1 MSRLEKEDFAT
12 LTRFMQHNIHRPF
25 NPNFLV
31 RFKKAFPVLMKDYE
45 KLVGENGQLLKENR
59 KLKQQVEELQ
69 PKLLDP
75 QQELLDDQEVAE

>member
-25 NPNFLV
+25 TPNFLV

-45 KLVGENGQLLKENR
+45 KLVDENSQLLKENR
-59 KLKQQVEELQ
+59 QLKKELSG
-69 PKLLDP
+69 
-75 QQELLDDQEVAE
+75 DQEVAE